1 MTQQAYTDVLEAS
14 IDIDAPV
21 DRVWAIVSDLKRM
34 GEWSP
39 NCRKMVVF
47 GEVRKGTR
55 TLNINRK
62 GVLHWPTNAK
72 VVALEPNERL
82 VFRITENRSVWS
94 YALEPTDNG
103 GTRVIERRETP
114 NGVSGF
120 AQFFAK
126 VFLGG
131 NKVLE
136 SDLRAGMETTL
147 ARIKTEAER

>member
-62 GVLHWPTNAK
+62 GLLHWPTNAK
-72 VVALEPNERL
+72 VVALEPKERL

-136 SDLRAGMETTL
+136 SDLRAGMQTTL